1 MFQCINLHNECKRW
15 EGKEICVLSNLLLTS
30 HILLKN
36 PQISKEDEV

>member
-30 HILLKN
+30 HILLKT